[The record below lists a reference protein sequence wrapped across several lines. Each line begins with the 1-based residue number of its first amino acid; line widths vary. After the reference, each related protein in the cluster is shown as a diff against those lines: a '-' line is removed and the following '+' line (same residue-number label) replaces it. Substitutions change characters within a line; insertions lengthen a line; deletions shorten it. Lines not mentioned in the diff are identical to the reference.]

1 MYLYCIYTRGKCIS
15 YVQEASVDFM
25 YERQVYIICMRGK
38 CGSYVQEASVSPL
51 DLEEQCP
58 RKKRKRREYNTLQQ
72 QSKKQ
77 RV

>member
-1 MYLYCIYTRGKCIS
+1 MRGKCIS
-15 YVQEASVDFM
+15 YAREASVDYM

-38 CGSYVQEASVSPL
+38 CGLYVREASVSPL
-51 DLEEQCP
+51 DLEEHGP
-58 RKKRKRREYNTLQQ
+58 RKKKKKRREYNTLQQ

>member
-1 MYLYCIYTRGKCIS
+1 
-15 YVQEASVDFM
+15 
-25 YERQVYIICMRGK
+25 MRGK